1 MTGYVF
7 LETYSN
13 KMSALFEVQSLS
25 NLPASVEG
33 RMICFSVPFQD
44 LLKSNKVLTSYKFEK
59 VEYKAFISR

>member
-13 KMSALFEVQSLS
+13 KMSTLFEVQNLF
-25 NLPASVEG
+25 NLPATVRG
-33 RMICFSVPFQD
+33 RMICLSVAFQD